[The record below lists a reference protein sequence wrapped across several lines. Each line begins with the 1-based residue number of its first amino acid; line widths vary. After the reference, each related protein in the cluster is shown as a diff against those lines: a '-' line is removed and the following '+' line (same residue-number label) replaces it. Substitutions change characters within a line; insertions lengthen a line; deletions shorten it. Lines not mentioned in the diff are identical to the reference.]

1 MGLAAQHAQKG
12 FSMKDQ
18 RITVYSPDS
27 LLASPGTLLR
37 DMLRDLVA
45 SRELA
50 WRLAVRDI
58 SSQYRL
64 AFLGF
69 LWAVILP
76 LANTAVWIMLSRS
89 GIVKVSGTGLPY
101 AAYVFT
107 GTMLWAVLMDALSM
121 PLQVLS
127 ASKAML
133 AKINFPREALIV
145 AGVYQTLFNAF
156 IKSVIMIAALAVM
169 GIHPGWSL
177 LLFPIGLFSLILIG
191 TTIGVLLTPV
201 GLLYGDVGRAL
212 PVLMQFLMY
221 LTPVVL
227 PMPQA
232 GTLATLFH
240 INPLTPLIESARG
253 WLTGGAWVPSGYF
266 LLVNLAALA
275 VLLVMWVVFR
285 LAMPIL
291 IERMGS

>member
-1 MGLAAQHAQKG
+1 
-12 FSMKDQ
+12 MKDQ

-27 LLASPGTLLR
+27 LLASPGSLVR

-69 LWAVILP
+69 LWAIILP
-76 LANTAVWIMLSRS
+76 LANTVVWVMLSQS
-89 GIVKVSGTGLPY
+89 GIVTVSGTGLPY

-107 GTMLWAVLMDALSM
+107 GTMLWATLMDALNM

-133 AKINFPREALIV
+133 AKINFPRGALLV

-156 IKSVIMIAALAVM
+156 IKTVIMVVALALM
-169 GIHPGWSL
+169 GIYPGWSL
-177 LLFPIGLFSLILIG
+177 LLFPLGLFSLILVGTAIG
-191 TTIGVLLTPV
+191 LLITPI
-201 GLLYGDVGRAL
+201 GLLYGDVGRGI

-227 PMPQA
+227 PMPQ
-232 GTLATLFH
+232 GGLLAKLFH
-240 INPLTPLIESARG
+240 FNPMTPLIATARG
-253 WLTGGAWVPSGYF
+253 WLTGGVLEPSGYF

-275 VLLVMWVVFR
+275 VLLMMWVVFR

>member
-1 MGLAAQHAQKG
+1 
-12 FSMKDQ
+12 
-18 RITVYSPDS
+18 
-27 LLASPGTLLR
+27 
-37 DMLRDLVA
+37 MLRDLVA

-69 LWAVILP
+69 LWAIILP
-76 LANTAVWIMLSRS
+76 LANTVVWVMLSQS
-89 GIVKVSGTGLPY
+89 GIVTVGGTGLPY

-107 GTMLWAVLMDALSM
+107 GTMLWATLMDALNM

-133 AKINFPREALIV
+133 AKINFPREALLV
-145 AGVYQTLFNAF
+145 AGVYQTLFNAL
-156 IKSVIMIAALAVM
+156 IKMVIMVVALALM
-169 GIHPGWSL
+169 GIYPSWSL
-177 LLFPIGLFSLILIG
+177 ALFPIGLFSLILVG
-191 TTIGVLLTPV
+191 TALGLLITPI
-201 GLLYGDVGRAL
+201 GLLYGDVGRGI

-227 PMPQA
+227 PMPQ
-232 GTLATLFH
+232 GGLLAKVFQ
-240 INPLTPLIESARG
+240 INPLTPLIATARG
-253 WLTGGAWVPSGYF
+253 WLTGGVLEPSGYF

-275 VLLVMWVVFR
+275 VLLMMWVVFR

>member
-1 MGLAAQHAQKG
+1 
-12 FSMKDQ
+12 MKDQ

-27 LLASPGTLLR
+27 LLASPGSLVR

-69 LWAVILP
+69 LWAIILP
-76 LANTAVWIMLSRS
+76 LANTVVWVMLSQS
-89 GIVKVSGTGLPY
+89 GIVKVGGTGLPY

-107 GTMLWAVLMDALSM
+107 GTMLWAILMEALNM
-121 PLQVLS
+121 PLQVLT

-133 AKINFPREALIV
+133 AKINFPREALLV
-145 AGVYQTLFNAF
+145 AGVYQTLFNAL
-156 IKSVIMIAALAVM
+156 IKMVIMVAALALM
-169 GIHPGWSL
+169 GIYPSWSL
-177 LLFPIGLFSLILIG
+177 LLFPVGLFSLILVGTAIG
-191 TTIGVLLTPV
+191 LLITPI
-201 GLLYGDVGRAL
+201 GLLYGDVGRAI

-227 PMPQA
+227 PTPQ
-232 GTLATLFH
+232 GGLLAKVFQL
-240 INPLTPLIESARG
+240 NPMTPLVVTARG
-253 WLTGGAWVPSGYF
+253 WLTGGLLEPSGYF

-275 VLLVMWVVFR
+275 VLLMMWVVFR